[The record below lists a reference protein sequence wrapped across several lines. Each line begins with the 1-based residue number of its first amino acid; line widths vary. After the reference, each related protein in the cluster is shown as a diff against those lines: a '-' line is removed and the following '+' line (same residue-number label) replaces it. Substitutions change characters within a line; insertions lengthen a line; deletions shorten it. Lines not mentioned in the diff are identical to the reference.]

1 MVHHIATK
9 PSNKAFGY
17 SHPSFRSKTAHIWC
31 AGNTLIV
38 SAVKMI
44 LVVKFLGS
52 RARFAY
58 PLDIIVGAM
67 PAGFSM
73 LAGHLVL

>member
-1 MVHHIATK
+1 MVYHIATK

-31 AGNTLIV
+31 ACNTLIV

-44 LVVKFLGS
+44 FVVKFLGC
-52 RARFAY
+52 RARFTY